1 MKRLLHLSCLTA
13 ILLAAPAAA
22 RTYNCVL
29 KDARNS
35 GWAPETLAFEVFEG
49 DTTARAFDPITYS
62 ISGQLAT
69 AQVVTAN
76 SVRVSLNWKSG
87 RYDNPKARPTRD
99 FSGRGALPI
108 TFTATLLRGGNK
120 ILLRAS
126 PSGLNSFF
134 TAKGACVESNA
145 PLEQLIPL

>member
-1 MKRLLHLSCLTA
+1 MKKLLHLSCLTA
-13 ILLAAPAAA
+13 IMLAAPAAA

-35 GWAPETLAFEVFEG
+35 GWAPETFAFEVFDG
-49 DTTARAFDPITYS
+49 DTTARTFDPISYS
-62 ISGQLAT
+62 ISGALTT

-87 RYDNPKARPTRD
+87 RYDNPKARPSRD
-99 FSGRGALPI
+99 FSGRGAQPI
-108 TFTATLLRGGNK
+108 SFSATLLRGRNK

-126 PSGLNSFF
+126 PSGLDRFF
-134 TAKGACVESNA
+134 NAKGACVESSA
-145 PLEQLIPL
+145 PLEQLITH